1 MWELKRKIAEL
12 LNLDEDT
19 FLLRKGNRFSNEIRD
34 LSTLISENSMINRG
48 TLFLELGVPSG
59 IDDFKLK
66 FGVGDYSPELSDTIM
81 YDFTEV
87 FEFGVS
93 KVTMVKDLKE
103 KLSKKLRMDK
113 DIDIPACRM
122 RLRERN
128 ADKFSQII
136 HNDQLLSEANLYDK
150 KCFVIQKVEEPE
162 KTNKN

>member
-1 MWELKRKIAEL
+1 M
-12 LNLDEDT
+12 NLDEDT

-66 FGVGDYSPELSDTIM
+66 FGVGEYSPELSDTIM

-93 KVTMVKDLKE
+93 KVMMVKDLKE

-113 DIDIPACRM
+113 DIDIPPCRM

-128 ADKFSQII
+128 ADKFS
-136 HNDQLLSEANLYDK
+136 
-150 KCFVIQKVEEPE
+150 
-162 KTNKN
+162 